1 MTLLLCFFVLLFSFS
16 SIDAKKFEAIIQ
28 SFSGALGVLDGGTT
42 VQDAPMLDSGLMDEN
57 TSSEVLEMQNFQKL
71 EETIQEYL
79 NENQLSE
86 SVTVLEEEAGLLLRF
101 QDNILFDSGSAD
113 LKPES
118 LEIMSYIAQLLN
130 AEDFEDKFISIEGH
144 TDNVPMNSTRYPSN
158 WELSVGRSSNV
169 VRFLV
174 ENNNMDPKRISASG
188 YSEYHPVAPNDNAE
202 NRAKNRRVDILILKT
217 IHYKDSSKNQ

>member
-1 MTLLLCFFVLLFSFS
+1 
-16 SIDAKKFEAIIQ
+16 
-28 SFSGALGVLDGGTT
+28 
-42 VQDAPMLDSGLMDEN
+42 
-57 TSSEVLEMQNFQKL
+57 
-71 EETIQEYL
+71 
-79 NENQLSE
+79 
-86 SVTVLEEEAGLLLRF
+86 LLRF

-144 TDNVPMNSTRYPSN
+144 TDNVPMNSPRYPSN

>member
-1 MTLLLCFFVLLFSFS
+1 
-16 SIDAKKFEAIIQ
+16 
-28 SFSGALGVLDGGTT
+28 
-42 VQDAPMLDSGLMDEN
+42 
-57 TSSEVLEMQNFQKL
+57 
-71 EETIQEYL
+71 
-79 NENQLSE
+79 
-86 SVTVLEEEAGLLLRF
+86 
-101 QDNILFDSGSAD
+101 
-113 LKPES
+113 
-118 LEIMSYIAQLLN
+118 MSYIAQLLN
-130 AEDFEDKFISIEGH
+130 AEVFEYKFISIEGH
-144 TDNVPMNSTRYPSN
+144 TDNVPMNSPRYPSN